1 MFSILYF
8 IYLLYLYYT
17 ITILLHN
24 RIQTHIIY
32 KYTLFD
38 SIKYSIL
45 FLIFIYTI
53 YITDYIT
60 NNNIIIKNIN
70 EIDCI
75 LSIIIYFYIDKIW
88 YDYIMILNNNN
99 NQNNQNNT
107 WYNNNQINKINNTE
121 YKQYYLYTLYYITI
135 LNIICK
141 IIL

>member
-24 RIQTHIIY
+24 KIQTHIIY

-53 YITDYIT
+53 YITDYIN

-75 LSIIIYFYIDKIW
+75 LSIMIYFYIDKIW
-88 YDYIMILNNNN
+88 YDYMMIL
-99 NQNNQNNT
+99 NNQNNT

>member
-24 RIQTHIIY
+24 KIQTNIIY

-75 LSIIIYFYIDKIW
+75 LSIMIYFYIDKIW
-88 YDYIMILNNNN
+88 YDYIMIL
-99 NQNNQNNT
+99 NNQNNT

>member
-1 MFSILYF
+1 MFSILYLL
-8 IYLLYLYYT
+8 YLLYLYYT

-24 RIQTHIIY
+24 KIKTHIIY

-45 FLIFIYTI
+45 FLIFIYIT

-60 NNNIIIKNIN
+60 HNNIIIKNIN

-75 LSIIIYFYIDKIW
+75 LSIMIYFYIDKIW
-88 YDYIMILNNNN
+88 YDYMMILN
-99 NQNNQNNT
+99 NQNNQNN
-107 WYNNNQINKINNTE
+107 KINNTQ
-121 YKQYYLYTLYYITI
+121 YKQYYIYTLYYITI

>member
-1 MFSILYF
+1 MFSILYLL
-8 IYLLYLYYT
+8 YLLYLYYT

-24 RIQTHIIY
+24 KIKTHIIY

-45 FLIFIYTI
+45 FLIFIYIT

-60 NNNIIIKNIN
+60 HNNIIIKNIN

-75 LSIIIYFYIDKIW
+75 LSIIIYLYIDKIW
-88 YDYIMILNNNN
+88 YDYMIILNNQSNQNNNWYNN
-99 NQNNQNNT
+99 NQNN
-107 WYNNNQINKINNTE
+107 KINNTQ
-121 YKQYYLYTLYYITI
+121 YKQYYIYTLYYITI

>member
-24 RIQTHIIY
+24 KIQTHIIY

-75 LSIIIYFYIDKIW
+75 LSIMIYFYIDKIW
-88 YDYIMILNNNN
+88 YDYIMIL
-99 NQNNQNNT
+99 NNQNNT